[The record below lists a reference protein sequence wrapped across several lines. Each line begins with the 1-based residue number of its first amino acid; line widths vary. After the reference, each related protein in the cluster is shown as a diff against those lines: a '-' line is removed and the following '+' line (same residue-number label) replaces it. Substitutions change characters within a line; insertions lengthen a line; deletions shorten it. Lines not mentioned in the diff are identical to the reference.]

1 MSTYHAIVFFPL
13 IGAAIAGLFGRLI
26 GDRQAEYVTT
36 GLLIL
41 SAVLSCISLINVG
54 MAGGTQKIM
63 VLNWI
68 SSGGLDID
76 WVLRIDALAAV
87 MLVVVT
93 GVSSLVHVY
102 SIGYMSHDP
111 HRARFFA
118 YLSLFT
124 FMMLMLVT
132 ADNFLQ
138 LFFGWEGVGLASY
151 LLIGFWFK
159 KASDRKSVV

>member
-13 IGAAIAGLFGRLI
+13 IGAAIAGLFGRVI
-26 GDRQAEYVTT
+26 GDRAAEYVTT

-41 SAVLSCISLINVG
+41 SAILSCISLINVG
-54 MAGGTQKIM
+54 LAGDTQKVM
-63 VLNWI
+63 VLDWI

-76 WVLRIDALAAV
+76 WVLRIDTLTAV

-111 HRARFFA
+111 HRARF
-118 YLSLFT
+118 
-124 FMMLMLVT
+124 
-132 ADNFLQ
+132 
-138 LFFGWEGVGLASY
+138 
-151 LLIGFWFK
+151 LLICRCLL
-159 KASDRKSVV
+159 S

>member
-1 MSTYHAIVFFPL
+1 MGTYHAIVFFPL

-26 GDRQAEYVTT
+26 GDRQAEYFTT

-41 SAVLSCISLINVG
+41 SALLSCISLINIG
-54 MAGGTQKIM
+54 MDGGTQKIM

-76 WVLRIDALAAV
+76 WVLRIDALTAV
-87 MLVVVT
+87 MLVVIT
-93 GVSSLVHVY
+93 CVSSLVHVY

-118 YLSLFT
+118 LRVLLGRQQTMHCRSMAAMVSRWNTRSRVFY
-124 FMMLMLVT
+124 VT
-132 ADNFLQ
+132 R
-138 LFFGWEGVGLASY
+138 GS
-151 LLIGFWFK
+151 
-159 KASDRKSVV
+159 